1 MNKLSVATISLSALG
16 IIVAIILAYEYVT
29 ADFTVCNINSFFS
42 CGAVASSP
50 YSKLFGIPM
59 YVFGLVWFPLIFT
72 LSLAYSSFG
81 KKEINVMVLLP
92 LLLLGDVFTIYLWFD
107 QLALI
112 GKLCPF
118 CITLYII
125 NYILTVF
132 VILSMRQ

>member
-1 MNKLSVATISLSALG
+1 MNKFSVSIISLSGLG
-16 IIVAIILAYEYVT
+16 IIVAIILTYEYVT

-59 YVFGLVWFPLIFT
+59 YVFGLVWFPLIFI

-81 KKEINVMVLLP
+81 KREINILALLP
-92 LLLLGDVFTIYLWFD
+92 LLLLGDIFTIYLWYD

-118 CITLYII
+118 CISLYII
-125 NYILTVF
+125 NYILTILVF
-132 VILSMRQ
+132 FSMRQ